1 MVALMF
7 SMLIIF
13 VSTVSALINA
23 CPKCGSVEV
32 PYPFSTDGSCGDPRY
47 KIYCNNTTNILEF
60 PSAEGFHYKILS
72 INTSTNKLIINP
84 PTLQESTSCYSS
96 DFPLQG
102 LRLDDRSPFNISS
115 HNTVMLLNCSDNL
128 LLSPL
133 NCSSSSLCRQFED
146 QMEEGRGCRGT
157 LCCHYL
163 KDSSMNSHF
172 IRLRYGG
179 CTAYTS
185 VVDVQPSDPVD
196 KWNYG
201 IELQWLPPN
210 Y

>member
-1 MVALMF
+1 MDTGVKMVALMF

-13 VSTVSALINA
+13 VSNVSALINA

-32 PYPFSTDGSCGDPRY
+32 PYPFSTDGNCGDPRY
-47 KIYCNNTTNILEF
+47 KIYCNNTTNTLEF

-84 PTLQESTSCYSS
+84 PTLQETTSCYSS

-128 LLSPL
+128 LCSPL

-146 QMEEGRGCRGT
+146 QMEEGSGCRGRGFKAIAREDEGQT
-157 LCCHYL
+157 RTDTE
-163 KDSSMNSHF
+163 KNSRASKTGVAEAVSSATVF
-172 IRLRYGG
+172 G
-179 CTAYTS
+179 
-185 VVDVQPSDPVD
+185 
-196 KWNYG
+196 
-201 IELQWLPPN
+201 E
-210 Y
+210 